1 MRDKH
6 DKSAVE
12 VKACLYIAAAAFPRH
27 KTPIFEGNELSF
39 IILPFEGSFTFSFI
53 QKAKFRILTS
63 DIESCIQSIR
73 LRNFNSKSKLML
85 LCSSPVLSSFFRK
98 PSRKPKALKCTFHCI
113 DDVSF

>member
-53 QKAKFRILTS
+53 QKAKFRISMLYLLRTLKVVFNQSGLETLT
-63 DIESCIQSIR
+63 
-73 LRNFNSKSKLML
+73 
-85 LCSSPVLSSFFRK
+85 LS
-98 PSRKPKALKCTFHCI
+98 LN
-113 DDVSF
+113 

>member
-12 VKACLYIAAAAFPRH
+12 VKACLYIAAFPRH

-53 QKAKFRILTS
+53 QKAKFRISMLYLLRTLKVVFNQSGLETLT
-63 DIESCIQSIR
+63 
-73 LRNFNSKSKLML
+73 
-85 LCSSPVLSSFFRK
+85 LS
-98 PSRKPKALKCTFHCI
+98 LN
-113 DDVSF
+113 

>member
-39 IILPFEGSFTFSFI
+39 IILPFEGSFKK
-53 QKAKFRILTS
+53 QKKTAFVTL
-63 DIESCIQSIR
+63 SIR
-73 LRNFNSKSKLML
+73 LETL
-85 LCSSPVLSSFFRK
+85 
-98 PSRKPKALKCTFHCI
+98 T
-113 DDVSF
+113 